1 MRYIYLISPKKL
13 KKNFYKDLDEV
24 LSQKKVRYF
33 QLRLKNLSKKDY
45 SDFKKIKKI
54 TIKHNVKFILN
65 DKYKLVKDTRADGC
79 HVGQKDGPLK
89 EVKKFLNN
97 KIFGVTCHNSLMLAK
112 EAIKFR
118 PTYLAFGSF
127 NKSSL
132 KPRAIRANLKL
143 IPKIKKN

>member
-1 MRYIYLISPKKL
+1 M
-13 KKNFYKDLDEV
+13 
-24 LSQKKVRYF
+24 
-33 QLRLKNLSKKDY
+33 
-45 SDFKKIKKI
+45 
-54 TIKHNVKFILN
+54 
-65 DKYKLVKDTRADGC
+65 KDTRADGC

-89 EVKKFLNN
+89 EVKKFLNK

-132 KPRAIRANLKL
+132 KPRAIRAESEINTKN
-143 IPKIKKN
+143 KKN